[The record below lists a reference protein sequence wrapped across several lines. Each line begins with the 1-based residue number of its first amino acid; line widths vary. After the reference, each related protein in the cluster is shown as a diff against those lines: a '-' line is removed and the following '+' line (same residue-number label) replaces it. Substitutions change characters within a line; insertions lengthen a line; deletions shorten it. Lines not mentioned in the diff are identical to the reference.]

1 MFLSY
6 NVPYAFKKKKQK
18 INFQMISFLIL
29 FYFPPEEPVESLKS
43 PNIATCM
50 PASPQHLEE
59 VSQ

>member
-1 MFLSY
+1 MFPMPL
-6 NVPYAFKKKKQK
+6 KKKKQK